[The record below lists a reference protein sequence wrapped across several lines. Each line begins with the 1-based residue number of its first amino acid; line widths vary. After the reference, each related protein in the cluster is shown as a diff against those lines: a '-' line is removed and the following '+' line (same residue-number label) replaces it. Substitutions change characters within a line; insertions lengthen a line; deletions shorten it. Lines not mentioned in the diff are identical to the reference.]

1 MKLVIIAGSIYREVS
16 EVSRAIKQTSEICDN
31 CPWYSN
37 EANPPNRLLLFL

>member
-31 CPWYSN
+31 CP
-37 EANPPNRLLLFL
+37 